1 MMMGFEKEGHEQEKH
16 DEKGVEWKKAR

>member
-1 MMMGFEKEGHEQEKH
+1 MMGFEKEGHEQEKH